1 MAARSLSGA
10 ALNATRFLSFRGT
23 EPRFGP
29 LSSPECPLART
40 LSRRN
45 ETPSPPTSSPCENY
59 RNELPASSEFGS
71 LSCRERNGGQSV
83 NLGNFVREKLR
94 LGAEIRRNRHPIT
107 CSPQNDV
114 VVIGGRN
121 RRENKISGD
130 KISGETKGRRMAS
143 PEDEQALDAMNLEE
157 RRAHALRHG
166 FVLDDSVADPDLLA
180 QDGFPWEHVEASRR
194 NRRLQKKHPMTVGGV
209 GISRMPKR
217 ARNVRLLPIR

>member
-1 MAARSLSGA
+1 
-10 ALNATRFLSFRGT
+10 
-23 EPRFGP
+23 
-29 LSSPECPLART
+29 
-40 LSRRN
+40 
-45 ETPSPPTSSPCENY
+45 
-59 RNELPASSEFGS
+59 
-71 LSCRERNGGQSV
+71 V

-194 NRRLQKKHPMTVGGV
+194 NRRLQKKHPMTDGW
-209 GISRMPKR
+209 SRYLADAKACPKCQAPADSLSWFYFESPR
-217 ARNVRLLPIR
+217 WTWENLCGSAGWMLVCDNCKRQVDYFEEAMN